1 MVADA
6 PLKAGG
12 RSSPA
17 SDAHPWARCRLCCWR
32 PVVRPRQR
40 DGMEVEGGRGS
51 ADRRAG
57 RVLSGPEIEILNLW
71 LLWLIIL
78 IAPLYAPAG
87 NIPLDHGA

>member
-1 MVADA
+1 MVAGT

-17 SDAHPWARCRLCCWR
+17 ADAHPGARCRLGCWR
-32 PVVRPRQR
+32 PVIRPPAAER
-40 DGMEVEGGRGS
+40 DGVEVG
-51 ADRRAG
+51 AALPDTVPAG
-57 RVLSGPEIEILNLW
+57 LLSGPEIEILNLW
-71 LLWLIIL
+71 SLWLIIL

>member
-1 MVADA
+1 MIAGT

-17 SDAHPWARCRLCCWR
+17 ADAHPGARCRLGCWR

-40 DGMEVEGGRGS
+40 DGMGVEVG
-51 ADRRAG
+51 AALPDTVPAG
-57 RVLSGPEIEILNLW
+57 LLSGLEIEILNLW
-71 LLWLIIL
+71 SLWLIIL

-87 NIPLDHGA
+87 NIPLDYGA